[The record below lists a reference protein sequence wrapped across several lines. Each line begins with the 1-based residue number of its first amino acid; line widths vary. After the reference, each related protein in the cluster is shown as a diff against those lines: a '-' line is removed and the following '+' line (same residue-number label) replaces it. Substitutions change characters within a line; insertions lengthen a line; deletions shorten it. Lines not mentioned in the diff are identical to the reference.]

1 MFSMKKNQRLMAGL
15 LSPVVPCSPVL
26 KGQLSPVIAYSPIM
40 KGQLSPVITYSPIMK
55 GQLSTVLAYSPIMKG
70 QLSPVIAYSPI
81 MKGQLSPSP
90 PPAPKKGESGVFGKS
105 KRSSAPQ
112 HVAMRLQDSIELY
125 KRLYGKRSGIPR
137 YQEPIGQ
144 CEPIKRKRFGGFFM
158 SKLKKMF
165 VKLCKTGKENSVKIT
180 REEVMENEFMKDN
193 NYSKYLYIYCDKR
206 KYI

>member
-40 KGQLSPVITYSPIMK
+40 KGQLSP
-55 GQLSTVLAYSPIMKG
+55 
-70 QLSPVIAYSPI
+70 
-81 MKGQLSPSP
+81 SP
-90 PPAPKKGESGVFGKS
+90 PPAPKKGESGVFGKL

-144 CEPIKRKRFGGFFM
+144 CEPIKRTRFGGFFM

-165 VKLCKTGKENSVKIT
+165 VKLCKTGKGKVREYYLDVKFNVAWHRLIHMHII
-180 REEVMENEFMKDN
+180 E
-193 NYSKYLYIYCDKR
+193 C
-206 KYI
+206 